1 MVAKE
6 TMVQRENEGSGN
18 VFIFYVLL
26 NSLPTPDT
34 PHHGLVWFNRRALS
48 VGRSSIEWSC
58 DNNVPVGEPVVVTI
72 PVSAAGLALDSCKH
86 CWVKIVGWSLKEI
99 LFPCSCYVMTGLHM
113 SFSQVT
119 FIALLSTVKTS
130 SCPLCLCWSLS

>member
-1 MVAKE
+1 MSSREWECFYFPCDFELPAHTRYSTSWLGV
-6 TMVQRENEGSGN
+6 VQPSCQE
-18 VFIFYVLL
+18 
-26 NSLPTPDT
+26 
-34 PHHGLVWFNRRALS
+34 LS
-48 VGRSSIEWSC
+48 VGRSSIKWSC

-72 PVSAAGLALDSCKH
+72 LVSTAGLALDSCKH